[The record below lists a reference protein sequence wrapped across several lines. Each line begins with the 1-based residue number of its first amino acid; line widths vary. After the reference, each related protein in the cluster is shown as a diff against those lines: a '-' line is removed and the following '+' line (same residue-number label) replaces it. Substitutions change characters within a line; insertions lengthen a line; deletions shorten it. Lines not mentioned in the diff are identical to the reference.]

1 MNSNQREH
9 SYGDLREVVIE
20 IMLDDSEH
28 GTNNLEGF
36 LEKTALELRRRDGLA
51 GGGRHFPRGPAS
63 QLHPNDSELVL
74 EIVWDLARQGILT
87 LGVNASNPSSPCLRR
102 SRFSEYALRRG
113 PHPFH
118 NNSGFM
124 KALRWEAADVS
135 PDAVVYLREAVS
147 AFYMDCLLSTCVML
161 SIAQESEFLRLLSVA
176 KNSKPYGRYFSRIGD
191 GLNVAA
197 KISQFREAIKP
208 ILTLFPKSATDE
220 LDHNLDTVQTVIR
233 TARNQS
239 GQPSGALPPS
249 RDQVYLYLQDFIPFA
264 RQAMLLR
271 QELNEAPYPRLV
283 QVH

>member
-28 GTNNLEGF
+28 GTNNLEGV
-36 LEKTALELRRRDGLA
+36 LEKTALELCRRDGLA
-51 GGGRHFPRGPAS
+51 AGRRHFPRGPAS
-63 QLHPNDSELVL
+63 QLHPNDLELVL

-176 KNSKPYGRYFSRIGD
+176 KNSKPYGRYFYRIGD
-191 GLNVAA
+191 GLNVAV

-208 ILTLFPKSATDE
+208 ILTLFSKSATDE

-271 QELNEAPYPRLV
+271 QELDETPYPRLV